1 MKKIVVAIAVL
12 VFNNKTNNE
21 TNEVSN
27 TTQNGENI
35 PDEENTSNEEEL
47 ITQVAEPEPEEIFE
61 WQYDT
66 LENHNI

>member
-35 PDEENTSNEEEL
+35 PDEENTSSEEEL